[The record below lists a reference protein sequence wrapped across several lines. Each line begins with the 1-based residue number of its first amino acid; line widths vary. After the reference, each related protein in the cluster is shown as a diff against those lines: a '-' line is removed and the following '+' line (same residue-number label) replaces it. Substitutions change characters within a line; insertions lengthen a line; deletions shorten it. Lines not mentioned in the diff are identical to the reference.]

1 MRFCARWQAFSLF
14 AFFISAALQA
24 QTPIG
29 IQSPE
34 AFFGFRMG
42 ADRELADWA
51 SLERYVEEVAAQSD
65 RVEIADAGPSTG
77 GRRMLGVIVSAPENI
92 ARLEEIRTNSM
103 RLSDPRGLDA
113 RAAAAIVE
121 RQPVIVAIGMSVH
134 SSEVGA
140 TQAAP
145 ELLNRLATSQDP
157 DVLRVLR
164 EVVLIVFPSLNPDGH
179 VLTVD
184 WYRKGKGTEHEGAE
198 LPGLYHRY
206 AGHDLNRDAFM
217 LNMAETRGMAN
228 FFYRR
233 WRPQV
238 FLAMHQMGPYGAR
251 FFVPPNTD
259 PIDPNYDP
267 LIWRTAGLLGNAMAL
282 RLEEDGHSGVLQHAL
297 YDYFS
302 PGYEDAALLG
312 HNTVSLLTEAASAQ
326 VATPITIARDQ
337 LAGNGRGFPD
347 HRASMA
353 FPHPWPGGTWRL
365 RDIVDYGLSAIHGLL
380 DAAARYRSELVRNF
394 YDLGARQVALG
405 VKGGP
410 FAFIIPPDQFDL
422 HSAQRLTQ
430 LLIDGAVDVER
441 ALEAFRVADVA
452 YPAGTNIVLMAQ
464 PYRAYAKTLL
474 EVQTYPARQTAAIT
488 PDRPYDVTGWTLP
501 LQMNVKVDRI
511 DQSFEPPPTAR
522 LDRATIPPARV
533 WGEPELTRR
542 AQMPKGS
549 YYVIEGRG
557 NGASIAANRLLK
569 IGAKVSWSDAPIA
582 LQGFTYG
589 KGALVVSE
597 AAGVRP
603 AIEGIA
609 QQLGLRVTAALGP
622 APRNVRPIGQARVGL
637 YQSWV
642 ANTDEGWTR
651 WVLEQYEFP
660 FETLTDTD
668 VRRGSL
674 RARFDAI
681 ILPDQDAG
689 LLLTGHP
696 AGSMPAEYTG
706 GLGMEGTAML
716 KQFVD
721 AGGTLVA
728 NDSAAALAVELL
740 GAPVRD
746 TTIGVGSDEFFCPG
760 SIVRISLDDDPLTY
774 GMPQESAGFF
784 SFSSAYDVV
793 PSTSTAPGTAS
804 ATTARIVARYARSN
818 VLMSGWLEGER
829 VIAGRGAVVEVKSGH
844 GRAIL
849 IAFRAQHRA
858 QSHATFRLLFNAI
871 HTSRNGQ
878 ATETQKH

>member
-1 MRFCARWQAFSLF
+1 MRFRARWQAVSIL

-24 QTPIG
+24 QTPTG
-29 IQSPE
+29 IKNPE
-34 AFFGFRMG
+34 AFFGFHMG
-42 ADRELADWA
+42 ADRELADWT
-51 SLERYVEEVAAQSD
+51 SLERYIEDVAARSD
-65 RVEIADAGPSTG
+65 RVEVADAGRSTD
-77 GRRMLGVIVSAPENI
+77 GRRMLGVIISAPENI
-92 ARLEEIRTNSM
+92 ARLEEVRTNAL

-113 RAAAAIVE
+113 RAAAGIVE

-134 SSEVGA
+134 SSEIGA
-140 TQAAP
+140 TQAVP

-164 EVVLIVFPSLNPDGH
+164 DVVLIVFPSLNPDGH

-184 WYRKGKGTEHEGAE
+184 WYRKGKGTEYEGGE

-217 LNMAETRGMAN
+217 LNMAETRAMAN

-251 FFVPPNTD
+251 FFVPPNID

-267 LIWRTAGLLGNAMAL
+267 LTWRTAGLLGDAMAL

-302 PGYEDAALLG
+302 PGYEDASLLG
-312 HNTVSLLTEAASAQ
+312 HNTVSLLAEAASAQ

-337 LAGNGRGFPD
+337 LVGGGRGFPD

-365 RDIVDYGLSAIHGLL
+365 RDIVDYDLSAIDGLL
-380 DAAARYRSELVRNF
+380 DAAARYRGALVRNF
-394 YDLGARQVALG
+394 YDLGARQVGLG
-405 VKGGP
+405 LEGGP
-410 FAFIIPPDQFDL
+410 FAFIIPPDQFDP
-422 HSAQRLTQ
+422 HAAQRLTQ

-441 ALEAFRVADVA
+441 ALEPFRVAEAV

-464 PYRAYAKTLL
+464 PFRSYAKTLL
-474 EVQTYPARQTAAIT
+474 EVQTYPARTG
-488 PDRPYDVTGWTLP
+488 DRPYDVTGWTLP

-511 DQSFEPPPTAR
+511 DQHFEPPPTAR

-533 WGEPELTRR
+533 GGDPPLTPT

-549 YYVIEGRG
+549 YYVIDGRG

-569 IGAKVSWSDAPIA
+569 IGARIYWGSAPI
-582 LQGFTYG
+582 LHQGFTYA
-589 KGALVVSE
+589 KGALIVSD
-597 AAGVRP
+597 APGVRP
-603 AIEGIA
+603 VIEGIA
-609 QQLGLRVTAALGP
+609 RQLGLRATAVLGP
-622 APRNVRPIGQARVGL
+622 APREVRPIGRARVGL
-637 YQSWV
+637 YKSWV

-660 FETLTDTD
+660 FEALTDAD

-706 GLGMEGTAML
+706 GLGVEGTAML

-728 NDSAAALAVELL
+728 IDSAAALAVDLL

-746 TTIGVGSDEFFCPG
+746 TTLGAAADEFFCPG
-760 SIVRISLDDDPLTY
+760 SIVRIDLDDDALTY
-774 GMPQESAGFF
+774 GMPTETAGFF
-784 SFSSAYDVV
+784 SFSSAYEVV
-793 PSTSTAPGTAS
+793 PSTSAPPGA
-804 ATTARIVARYARSN
+804 APAARVVARYARSN

-829 VIAGRGAVVEVKSGH
+829 VIAGKGAVIEVKSGS

-849 IAFRAQHRA
+849 FAFRTNHRA

-871 HTSRNGQ
+871 HTSRQ
-878 ATETQKH
+878 